1 MNEENL
7 ITYYN
12 KFNEDK
18 RLNTRHGQVEFITSI
33 KYIEKYLKEFKNP
46 KIIDIGAGTGKYSI
60 YLNDKGYDVT
70 AVELIR
76 HNLRLIEKKMDKSK
90 VFEGNAINLSRFNND
105 YFDITILFGPM
116 YHLIS
121 KEDKIKALEEAKR
134 ITKKNG
140 YIFIQY
146 CMNDYAVIM
155 HGFIDNNIL
164 ESKSKNK
171 IDDNYHV
178 ISDNKDLYSYV
189 RLEEIDELN
198 KIVGLERINII
209 NTDGPANYIR
219 SSLNKLSEE
228 EFKLFI
234 DYNLKICERKELLGS
249 GYHITDI
256 VKKI

>member
-7 ITYYN
+7 INYYN

-18 RLNTRHGQVEFITSI
+18 RLNTRHGKVEFITSI
-33 KYIEKYLKEFKNP
+33 KYIEKYLKSDS

-60 YLNDKGYDVT
+60 YLSNKGYDVT
-70 AVELIR
+70 AVELVK
-76 HNLRLIEKKMDKSK
+76 HNLRMIEKNCSVKAYL
-90 VFEGNAINLSRFNND
+90 GNALDLSKFEDNS
-105 YFDITILFGPM
+105 FDITILFGPM

-121 KEDKIKALEEAKR
+121 KNEKIKALEEAKR

-164 ESKSKNK
+164 ESKNKNK
-171 IDDNYHV
+171 IDNNYHV
-178 ISDNKDLYSYV
+178 ISDKKDLYSYV

-198 KIVGLERINII
+198 KIVGLKRIKII

-219 SSLNKLSEE
+219 TSLNKLSEE

>member
-1 MNEENL
+1 MNEQNL

-18 RLNTRHGQVEFITSI
+18 RLKTRHGQVEFITSI
-33 KYIEKYLKEFKNP
+33 KYIEKYLKEFENP

-60 YLNDKGYDVT
+60 YLSDKGYDVT

-76 HNLRLIEKKMDKSK
+76 HNLRLIEKNSK
-90 VFEGNAINLSRFNND
+90 NVKAFEGNAIDLSKFNND
-105 YFDITILFGPM
+105 TFDITILFGPM

-121 KEDKIKALEEAKR
+121 KEEKIKALEEAKR

-146 CMNDYAVIM
+146 CMNEYAVIM

-164 ESKSKNK
+164 DSINKNK
-171 IDDNYHV
+171 IDSNFHV
-178 ISDNKDLYSYV
+178 KSDNKDLYSYV

-198 KIVGLERINII
+198 KIMNLKRVNII
-209 NTDGPANYIR
+209 NPDGPANYIR

-234 DYNLKICERKELLGS
+234 EYNLSICERKELLGS

>member
-18 RLNTRHGQVEFITSI
+18 RLNTRHGKVEFITSI
-33 KYIEKYLKEFKNP
+33 KYIEKYLKSDS

-60 YLNDKGYDVT
+60 YLSNKGYDVT
-70 AVELIR
+70 AVELVK
-76 HNLRLIEKKMDKSK
+76 HNLRMIEKNSSVKAYL
-90 VFEGNAINLSRFNND
+90 GNALDLSKFEDNS
-105 YFDITILFGPM
+105 FDITILFGPM

-121 KEDKIKALEEAKR
+121 KNEKIKALEEAKR

-164 ESKSKNK
+164 KSKCENK

-178 ISDNKDLYSYV
+178 ISNNKDLYSYV

-198 KIVGLERINII
+198 KIVGLKRIKII

-256 VKKI
+256 LKKI